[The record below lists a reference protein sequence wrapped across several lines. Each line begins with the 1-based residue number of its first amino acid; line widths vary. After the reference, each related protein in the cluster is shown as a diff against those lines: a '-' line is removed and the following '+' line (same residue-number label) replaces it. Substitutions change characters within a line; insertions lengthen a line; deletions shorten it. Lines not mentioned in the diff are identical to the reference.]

1 MMNSQRAP
9 QASRGA
15 YLPEIM
21 LERHVELSRI
31 GTGTRGDACARALLL
46 VALPVRA
53 APALRLFGC
62 GDGGRASGVIANS
75 NGVKSAASAP
85 NAAVS

>member
-1 MMNSQRAP
+1 MYPQRAP

-15 YLPEIM
+15 YLPETI

-31 GTGTRGDACARALLL
+31 DTGTRGDAAARALLL
-46 VALPVRA
+46 AALPVRA
-53 APALRLFGC
+53 VPALRLLGC
-62 GDGGRASGVIANS
+62 GDFGRASGVIANS